1 MRPSSRVATRAHDI
15 RGVLVEPLKN
25 ASLRD
30 SEFLDREHLDAELT
44 RVFEKCHD
52 CRRCLPLCPS
62 FPSLFDAIDRH
73 EQVASELS
81 SEERREVVDLCY
93 QCKLC
98 YNHCPYHPDH
108 EWAIDFPKLMTRA
121 KLVQASE
128 EGLPL
133 SERIGAQQDLMGK
146 VSCRTAA
153 LTNTAFK
160 NRAVRLLMEKTTGI
174 DRRWI
179 MPTYEKQ
186 PFSKTLVKRSPIESE
201 RARVILFSTCFVE
214 YGEAQTA
221 MAAVEILEHNGIRV
235 EAGYDACCGAPFLH
249 GGDLAS
255 ARKNALKVVSGLAP
269 RIRDGLQVI
278 VPGPTCSYQLKK
290 EFPELLDSDD
300 ARLVAENTVDLGEY
314 IFNIA
319 AAKDLDRNFKRKF
332 GRIAYHLPCHLK
344 AQNIGF
350 RSKQILGLIA
360 DEVVMIDACSGVD
373 GTWGMKARFY
383 ERSLKICSNLTKAI
397 SEAEADEVATDCPLS
412 ALRIKEETG
421 RSAVHPVVLLRDA
434 YGLGQGLGQGLRDRT
449 ERPEESVESK
459 GKRDAQD

>member
-1 MRPSSRVATRAHDI
+1 
-15 RGVLVEPLKN
+15 LKN

-30 SEFLDREHLDAELT
+30 AEFLDREHLDAELT
-44 RVFEKCHD
+44 RVFDKCHN

-62 FPSLFDAIDRH
+62 FPSLFESIDRH
-73 EQVASELS
+73 EQDASLLDS
-81 SEERREVVDLCY
+81 SETREVVDLCY

-98 YNHCPYHPDH
+98 YNHCPYHPPH
-108 EWAIDFPKLMTRA
+108 EWEIDFPKLMTRA
-121 KLVQASE
+121 KLVYARE
-128 EGLPL
+128 EGIPL

-146 VSCRTAA
+146 VSCRTAS
-153 LTNTAFK
+153 LTNAAFK

-186 PFSKTLVKRSPIESE
+186 PFSRVLAARAARSEGTSSAE
-201 RARVILFSTCFVE
+201 RGRVILFSTCFVE
-214 YGEAQTA
+214 YSEAETA
-221 MAAVEILEHNGIRV
+221 IAAVQVLEHNGIRV

-249 GGDLAS
+249 GGDLVN
-255 ARKNALKVVSGLAP
+255 ARRNAEKVVAGLAP

-290 EFPELLDSDD
+290 EFPEMLDSED
-300 ARLVAENTVDLGEY
+300 ARLVADNTLDLGEY
-314 IFNIA
+314 VFNIA
-319 AAKDLDRNFKRKF
+319 ASKQLDRDFKKKL

-373 GTWGMKARFY
+373 GTWGMKARY
-383 ERSLKICSNLTKAI
+383 YDQSLRICSNLTNSINA
-397 SEAEADEVATDCPLS
+397 AGADHVATDCPLS
-412 ALRIKEETG
+412 ALRIKEQTG
-421 RSAVHPVVLLRDA
+421 REAVHPIVLLRDA
-434 YGLGQGLGQGLRDRT
+434 YGL
-449 ERPEESVESK
+449 
-459 GKRDAQD
+459 QD